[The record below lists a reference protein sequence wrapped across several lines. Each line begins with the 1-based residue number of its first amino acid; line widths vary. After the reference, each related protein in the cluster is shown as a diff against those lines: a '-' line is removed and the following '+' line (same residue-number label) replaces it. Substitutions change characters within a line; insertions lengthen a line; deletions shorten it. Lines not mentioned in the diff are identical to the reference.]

1 MAENKLILLID
12 DNPDDV
18 ALTLRAFQKS
28 ALKPEIQVAFDGN
41 EALDFLFATG
51 AFKGRNPRIMPGMI
65 LLDVKMPKLDGLEVL
80 RRLRA
85 DERTRLIPVVMLTT
99 SKEPDDVRASYR
111 LGANSYI
118 LKPIDFLRFTSA
130 IQQVGSYWLELNEAS
145 PA

>member
-1 MAENKLILLID
+1 MAENNLILLID

-28 ALKPEIQVAFDGN
+28 ELEPEIQVAFDGLD
-41 EALDFLFATG
+41 ALDFLFARG
-51 AFKGRNPRIMPGMI
+51 EFEGRNPRIMPVMI
-65 LLDVKMPKLDGLEVL
+65 LLDMKMPKLDGLEVL

-99 SKEPDDVRASYR
+99 SKEPDDVRTSYR

-118 LKPIDFLRFTSA
+118 LKPIDFLRFTA
-130 IQQVGSYWLELNEAS
+130 TIQQVGSYWLELNEA
-145 PA
+145 PPN

>member
-1 MAENKLILLID
+1 MAENKLNLLID

-28 ALKPEIQVAFDGN
+28 ALKPEIQVAFDGH

-51 AFKGRNPRIMPGMI
+51 AFEGRNPKIMPGMI

-85 DERTRLIPVVMLTT
+85 DERTRLTPVVMLTT

-118 LKPIDFLRFTSA
+118 LKPIDFLRFTAA